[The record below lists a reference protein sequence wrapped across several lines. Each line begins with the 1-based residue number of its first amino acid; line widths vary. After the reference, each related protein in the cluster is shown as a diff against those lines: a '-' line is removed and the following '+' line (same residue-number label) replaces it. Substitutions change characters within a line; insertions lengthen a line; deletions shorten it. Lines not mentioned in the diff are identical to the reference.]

1 MKRNVSLEEISDG
14 RLYTSNDMV
23 KADCGDC
30 EGCSACCHGMG
41 ESIILDPLD
50 IYRLTTNLEMS
61 FEALLSQYIELNVVD
76 GVILPN
82 LRMAGPNEA
91 CGFLDRNGRCSIHA
105 HRPGIC
111 RLFPLG
117 RYYEDGGFKYFLQT
131 HECKKEN
138 RTKVKV
144 KKWIDTPNLKQYESF
159 VADWHNFLMKME
171 ERVEDAEDAVAMLPQ
186 PYVTTVM
193 MNNEKVRIAL
203 DVTAEWEALTNGES
217 SVVTGVIVA
226 QKSFIEENKAA
237 VDAFLAEYALST
249 QYANEQT
256 ESAAELVEKFGIFKA
271 AVAKKAMPYCNIV
284 CIQGSEM
291 EQKAGAYLNTLYE
304 QAPNAVGG
312 KLPEADF
319 YYKK

>member
-14 RLYTSNDMV
+14 KLYTSNDMV

-30 EGCSACCHGMG
+30 AGCSACCHGMG

-82 LRMAGPNEA
+82 LKMAGPEEA
-91 CGFLDRNGRCSIHA
+91 CGFLNSQGRCSIHD

-111 RLFPLG
+111 RPFPLG
-117 RYYEDGGFKYFLQT
+117 RYYEDSGFKYFLQVY
-131 HECKKEN
+131 ECKKEN

-171 ERVEDAEDAVAMLPQ
+171 ERANTFEAENAKQVSMFLLQ
-186 PYVTTVM
+186 NFYMKPYDRS
-193 MNNEKVRIAL
+193 K
-203 DVTAEWEALTNGES
+203 
-217 SVVTGVIVA
+217 
-226 QKSFIEENKAA
+226 
-237 VDAFLAEYALST
+237 
-249 QYANEQT
+249 
-256 ESAAELVEKFGIFKA
+256 
-271 AVAKKAMPYCNIV
+271 
-284 CIQGSEM
+284 
-291 EQKAGAYLNTLYE
+291 
-304 QAPNAVGG
+304 
-312 KLPEADF
+312 DF
-319 YYKK
+319 YPQYEERREAAKLIFHV